1 MRELSI
7 GSSSDNADERDMGM
21 QRFLSIHVDSAQ
33 KSNIMSWA
41 ETVECV
47 KRRAFLH

>member
-1 MRELSI
+1 MREPSI
-7 GSSSDNADERDMGM
+7 GSNADERDMGM

-33 KSNIMSWA
+33 KSNFMSWA